1 VRKLL
6 NQICNEWNALKDSKE
21 IEIAK
26 KYGTFTRRLTEI
38 LFRKTLPERVLFDI
52 DRFTIALF
60 SKSALDKLFFANSGI
75 FQCAPYQTGFF
86 WC

>member
-6 NQICNEWNALKDSKE
+6 NQICDEWNALKDSNE

-26 KYGTFTRRLTEI
+26 RYGTFTRRLTEI
-38 LFRKTLPERVLFDI
+38 LLRKKLPERVLFDI

-60 SKSALDKLFFANSGI
+60 SKSVLDKFFFFANSGI
-75 FQCAPYQTGFF
+75 FQCAPY
-86 WC
+86 